1 MRGISTG
8 LQDLDTLTEGL
19 QGADLA
25 IVVTPSSVSP
35 MSLTLRIALH
45 VAMTNLHGVGF
56 LSLDMHK
63 NHIVQRLLAMRT
75 GIDLHR
81 LRTGEITDEERPL
94 VIGTARTLSK
104 ARLWI
109 DDRSGPTLPQLR
121 QRARQLAEEH
131 GVALLTID
139 NLHQIQISAQ
149 GTPQRNRLQEVGE
162 IGLSLKRLAQE
173 LSIPIVVEAP
183 LPRALV
189 NHHAKRPRSLDTRPD
204 LREQAV
210 DQVLFLSRDLDSGTA
225 TERTSRVTIII
236 AGHRHGA
243 IEEWNHFIQLR

>member
-8 LQDLDTLTEGL
+8 LQELDTLTEGL
-19 QGADLA
+19 QDADLA

-45 VAMTNLHGVGF
+45 VALTNRHGVGF

-63 NHIVQRLLAMRT
+63 HHLVQRLLAMRT

-81 LRTGEITDEERPL
+81 LRTGCITDEERPL
-94 VIGTARTLSK
+94 VIATARTLSK

-109 DDRSGPTLPQLR
+109 DDRVGPTLPHLR
-121 QRARQLAEEH
+121 QRARQLTEEH

-139 NLHQIQISAQ
+139 NLHQIQVSAR
-149 GTPQRNRLQEVGE
+149 GAPQRNRLQEMGE
-162 IGLSLKRLAQE
+162 IGRRLKGLAQE
-173 LSIPIVVEAP
+173 LSIPVVVEAP
-183 LPRALV
+183 LSHALE
-189 NHHAKRPRSLDTRPD
+189 HHARRPRSLDTRPG

-210 DQVLFLSRDLDSGTA
+210 DQVLFLSRDLDFGAA
-225 TERTSRVTIII
+225 TEHTSRIAIMI

-243 IEEWNHFIQLR
+243 VDEWDHFAPLR